1 MEKLKSEA
9 GKSGGFIEAVLKYTN
24 YMKKNRRLGT
34 GSFFLLFYRLFTTF
48 IPLLYIM
55 KIQVISDLH
64 REFGTTELCFD
75 HSDIVVLAGDIN
87 LGTKG
92 IEWIKNAIP
101 HKPVIYVLG
110 NHEYYKGSYPK
121 TLNKIKDTALNSNVF
136 VLENSFVDIEGVR
149 FHGATL
155 WTDFS
160 IFGNPV
166 QYGMLCQ
173 SKMNDYK
180 MIRRDPS
187 YSKMRTLDTFKIHQ
201 FSKQW
206 LQESLE
212 DSKGLK
218 NIVVTHHAPSIRSVP
233 EHYKEDPVTSAYV
246 SDLEDLI
253 VTYQPLYWIHG
264 HIHTPC
270 RYKIEGTEVICNPH
284 GYIDE
289 KYNGYDREL
298 IIVV

>member
-1 MEKLKSEA
+1 
-9 GKSGGFIEAVLKYTN
+9 
-24 YMKKNRRLGT
+24 
-34 GSFFLLFYRLFTTF
+34 
-48 IPLLYIM
+48 M

-64 REFGTTELCFD
+64 REFGSTELCFD
-75 HSDIVVLAGDIN
+75 HADVLVLAGDIN

-92 IEWIKNAIP
+92 VEWIKETIP
-101 HKPVIYVLG
+101 NKPVIYVLG

-121 TLNKIKDTALNSNVF
+121 TLNKIKEAALDTNVH
-136 VLENSFVDIEGVR
+136 VLENSFVDIDGIR

-201 FSKQW
+201 LSKQW
-206 LQESLE
+206 LKESLE

-218 NIVVTHHAPSIRSVP
+218 NIVVTHHAPSLQSVP
-233 EHYKEDPVTSAYV
+233 EHYKEDPVTSAYA
-246 SDLEDLI
+246 SDLEDVI
-253 VTYQPLYWIHG
+253 KEYQPLYWIHG

-270 RYKIEGTEVICNPH
+270 RYKIEKTEVICNPH

-289 KYNGYDREL
+289 KYNGYDKEL
-298 IIVV
+298 IVIV

>member
-1 MEKLKSEA
+1 
-9 GKSGGFIEAVLKYTN
+9 
-24 YMKKNRRLGT
+24 
-34 GSFFLLFYRLFTTF
+34 
-48 IPLLYIM
+48 M

-64 REFGTTELCFD
+64 REFGSTELCFD
-75 HSDIVVLAGDIN
+75 QADVVVLAGDVN
-87 LGTKG
+87 LGIKG
-92 IEWIKNAIP
+92 IEWIKETISN
-101 HKPVIYVLG
+101 KPVIYVLG

-121 TLNKIKDTALNSNVF
+121 TLNKIKDAALDTNVH
-136 VLENSFVDIEGVR
+136 VLENTFIDIDGIR

-173 SKMNDYK
+173 PKMNDYK
-180 MIRRDPS
+180 MIKRDPS

-201 FSKQW
+201 LSKQW
-206 LQESLE
+206 LKESLE

-218 NIVVTHHAPSIRSVP
+218 NIVVTHHAPGIQSVP
-233 EHYKEDPVTSAYV
+233 EHYKEDPLTAAYA
-246 SDLEDLI
+246 SDLEDVI
-253 VTYQPLYWIHG
+253 KEYQPLYWIHG

-270 RYKIEGTEVICNPH
+270 RYKIDETEVICNPH

-289 KYNGYDREL
+289 KYNGYDKEL
-298 IIVV
+298 LIVV

>member
-1 MEKLKSEA
+1 MILKTHKLYDEES
-9 GKSGGFIEAVLKYTN
+9 VL
-24 YMKKNRRLGT
+24 RCRFFW
-34 GSFFLLFYRLFTTF
+34 SFQLLHYLCFLLF
-48 IPLLYIM
+48 IM

-64 REFGTTELCFD
+64 REFGSTELCFD
-75 HSDIVVLAGDIN
+75 HSDIVVLAGDVN
-87 LGTKG
+87 LGTRG
-92 IEWIKNAIP
+92 VEWIKNAISD
-101 HKPVIYVLG
+101 KPVIYVLG

-121 TLNKIKDTALNSNVF
+121 TLNKIKEAALGSNVH
-136 VLENSFVDIEGVR
+136 VLENSFADIEGIR

-166 QYGMLCQ
+166 HYGMLCQ
-173 SKMNDYK
+173 PKMNDYK

-187 YSKMRTLDTFKIHQ
+187 YSKMRTMDTFKIHQ

-212 DSKGLK
+212 DSKGLN
-218 NIVVTHHAPSIRSVP
+218 NIVVTHHAPSLQSVP
-233 EHYKEDPVTSAYV
+233 EHYKEDPLTAAYA

-253 VTYQPLYWIHG
+253 KEYQPLYWIHG

-270 RYKIEGTEVICNPH
+270 RYKIEETEIICNPH

-289 KYNGYDREL
+289 KYNGYDQEL
-298 IIVV
+298 IVIV